1 MYCIYMYQNCMRMCI
16 YIYACI
22 YIYTYTY
29 THMIYYIYTYTYI
42 VYSVVSWPSRF
53 LFDETSTVDRVCWEG
68 YRQIKIQHYFYAD
81 LCICM
86 YLLSPSNPIS
96 ICQTIG

>member
-1 MYCIYMYQNCMRMCI
+1 MYIYMYI
-16 YIYACI
+16 YIYI
-22 YIYTYTY
+22 YIYTYDILHVYFYNLLHTLY
-29 THMIYYIYTYTYI
+29 TALFLGHQG
-42 VYSVVSWPSRF
+42 F

-81 LCICM
+81 LCILYVIC
-86 YLLSPSNPIS
+86 LVPSSPIS